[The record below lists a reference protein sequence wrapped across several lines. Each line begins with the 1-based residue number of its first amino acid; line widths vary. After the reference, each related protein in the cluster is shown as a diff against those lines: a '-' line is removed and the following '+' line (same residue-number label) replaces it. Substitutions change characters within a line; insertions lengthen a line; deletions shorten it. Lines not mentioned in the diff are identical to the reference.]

1 MTGAPLKTADQMI
14 SFLAQFAAAI
24 PHDYQLRAA
33 HFTIRQDPSNSD
45 PNDNNDGDGLG
56 DPRGS
61 GLSKSVLEYVFISV
75 VVFIIACIV
84 ARRYR
89 LLRLQRPAGS
99 NYSDMNAS
107 QRDGYRRFPNDVE
120 LQYQNSRGQPYPQ
133 YPDSDMTGF
142 PPAHIGHNRRR
153 TQAPDIDSRGRRLGD
168 PTTEIDHCN
177 LGNKDG
183 NKDELPAYDTLGGPP
198 KYFELNTQTLNRP
211 PLSEAAHRP
220 DVGLENT
227 NNSLPE
233 NGNSRE
239 L

>member
-1 MTGAPLKTADQMI
+1 MI
-14 SFLAQFAAAI
+14 SSLAQVAAAI
-24 PHDYQLRAA
+24 SHQDYQLRAA
-33 HFTIRQDPSNSD
+33 HFTIRQDPSDSD
-45 PNDNNDGDGLG
+45 PNDNDDGDGPG

-89 LLRLQRPAGS
+89 LLRLQRPVGS
-99 NYSDMNAS
+99 NYPDMNAS
-107 QRDGYRRFPNDVE
+107 QRYGYRSFPNDVE

-142 PPAHIGHNRRR
+142 PPAHIGHTRPR
-153 TQAPDIDSRGRRLGD
+153 TQAPDIDAYGRRLGD
-168 PTTEIDHCN
+168 PTE
-177 LGNKDG
+177 
-183 NKDELPAYDTLGGPP
+183 KDELPAYNSLGGPP

-211 PLSEAAHRP
+211 PLSGVAHRP